1 MPVGFMGGTK
11 RARSIPSL
19 VSSNQCGGPK
29 KAGSVGRYHA
39 PRNNWTGGRSQ
50 QKAFYNLYPRTWN
63 SASSTWNLCTV
74 PTTVQTMRPMGAGG
88 VGRYPGA
95 AGAVRSVSSHA

>member
-1 MPVGFMGGTK
+1 MGGTK

-39 PRNNWTGGRSQ
+39 PRNNWKGGASQ
-50 QKAFYNLYPRTWN
+50 QKSFYNLFPRTYDAAKTT
-63 SASSTWNLCTV
+63 SQNLCTV
-74 PTTVQTMRPMGAGG
+74 PVSLQTMRPMGAGG

-95 AGAVRSVSSHA
+95 AAAVRSVSSRA

>member
-1 MPVGFMGGTK
+1 MPVGYMGGTK

-19 VSSNQCGGPK
+19 VSSNQGGGVK
-29 KAGSVGRYHA
+29 KAGSVSRYHA
-39 PRNNWTGGRSQ
+39 PRNNWMGGSSQ
-50 QKAFYNLYPRTWN
+50 RKSLFAIF
-63 SASSTWNLCTV
+63 
-74 PTTVQTMRPMGAGG
+74 PTINAMVAAGKVTMRPMGAGG